1 MKDTEYTYAVSYLK
15 TLENKMLEDK
25 DYDVL
30 INSGYDNALK
40 FLRDKGYG
48 FKESPDSDILEDEMK
63 KIWQEAEGVMSDPS
77 ALDILKV
84 KNDFHNLKTIL
95 KAFITN
101 MPWENLI
108 LSPSVIDPG
117 LIYSAVSGNNFSNL
131 PDFLT
136 EVGREAY
143 RIVTREHDGQK
154 AEIYIDKMAFSYLKS
169 LSEKNDFLNQWIDEN
184 IIFINIL
191 IAQRCFKNGSLS
203 AKEAFIETNKINLEA
218 LQVASETGDFSEIF
232 KKVGYT
238 PDNETLDVGAF
249 EKWCER
255 KKTELFSGYKHQF
268 FGIEP
273 IIAFIL
279 AKDEE
284 VKKLRIILSCLKNHI
299 PTEIIKERL

>member
-108 LSPSVIDPG
+108 LSPSNSV
-117 LIYSAVSGNNFSNL
+117 
-131 PDFLT
+131 
-136 EVGREAY
+136 
-143 RIVTREHDGQK
+143 
-154 AEIYIDKMAFSYLKS
+154 
-169 LSEKNDFLNQWIDEN
+169 
-184 IIFINIL
+184 
-191 IAQRCFKNGSLS
+191 
-203 AKEAFIETNKINLEA
+203 
-218 LQVASETGDFSEIF
+218 
-232 KKVGYT
+232 
-238 PDNETLDVGAF
+238 
-249 EKWCER
+249 
-255 KKTELFSGYKHQF
+255 
-268 FGIEP
+268 
-273 IIAFIL
+273 
-279 AKDEE
+279 
-284 VKKLRIILSCLKNHI
+284 
-299 PTEIIKERL
+299 